1 MIELK
6 ACACS
11 VDEQETTIQISR
23 DGKEIHLWTCDNTRL
38 TKMQKLINAPG
49 SLWKL
54 TETTYNK
61 NGEPTGYSFVC
72 SDKRMISLKPKMAE
86 RAQKTEEEKQAARER
101 MIKLRSEGRL

>member
-6 ACACS
+6 ACTCS

-54 TETTYNK
+54 TDTTYDK
-61 NGEPTGYSFVC
+61 NGEPTGYFFIC
-72 SDKRMISLKPKMAE
+72 SDKKMLALRPKKVSKE
-86 RAQKTEEEKQAARER
+86 LTEEEKTALAARFKR
-101 MIKLRSEGRL
+101 T

>member
-6 ACACS
+6 TCACS
-11 VDEQETTIQISR
+11 IDEQETTIQISR
-23 DGKEIHLWTCDNTRL
+23 DGNEIHLWTCDNTRI

-54 TETTYNK
+54 TNTTYDK

-72 SDKRMISLKPKMAE
+72 SDKGMLTLRPMKKEVSE
-86 RAQKTEEEKQAARER
+86 DRKQAAREAF
-101 MIKLRSEGRL
+101 IKNVLKKEV

>member
-6 ACACS
+6 ACTCS

-23 DGKEIHLWTCDNTRL
+23 DGKEIHLWTCDNTRI

-54 TETTYNK
+54 TNTTYDK

-72 SDKRMISLKPKMAE
+72 SDKGMLTLRPKKVSKE
-86 RAQKTEEEKQAARER
+86 LTEEEKTALAARF
-101 MIKLRSEGRL
+101 KKS